1 MAKNIDRSSYNVAD
15 DLEPII
21 VNSIFQSA
29 NGGSTKRQSRL
40 ASDLLEKDPA
50 MAQAWSVRVASIAS
64 CPFEVIG
71 GDKEKVQF
79 IIDSLSRIQPNYETG
94 LVGFKELLQN
104 LQSAVM
110 HGFATAE
117 TEWANGGSRIDGFRL
132 YNQSLFSYADNAVIP
147 FYSNDGKDQK
157 ISYPRWIYH
166 TATNSRDTEPLR
178 SGLVRPLAYLY
189 SFRRHVMIQLLRG
202 IEKYGIPMP
211 WANVPDDLYEDS
223 EQRGN
228 LEAMLAN
235 WTYDGYAISNSDI
248 ELTFPTADSNFN
260 VETFMRYLDHSE
272 RQIFRLILGQDSTS
286 SADNSNRSTAQ
297 VHNLVRQD
305 LLSADALAVEQT
317 VNNQIIKPLMFATY
331 GEDME
336 DMPVFKF
343 ILKGLDETQAQV
355 NIVKTLDEAGFEV
368 NAKELSARLGFRV
381 FKKDM
386 KEDIKIQSEAK

>member
-1 MAKNIDRSSYNVAD
+1 MPKNIDRNNYNVAD

-29 NGGSTKRQSRL
+29 NGGSTRRQSRL

-50 MAQAWSVRVASIAS
+50 MSQAWSVRVASIAS
-64 CPFEVIG
+64 CPFEILG
-71 GDKEKVQF
+71 SDESKNEF
-79 IIDSLSRIQPNYETG
+79 IHNSLMRIQPNYETG

-110 HGFATAE
+110 HGFTVAE
-117 TEWANGGSRIDGFRL
+117 TEWADGASKIDGFKL
-132 YNQSLFSYADNAVIP
+132 YNQSLFSYSNGAVIP
-147 FYSNDGKDQK
+147 YYCNEGLEKQ
-157 ISYPRWIYH
+157 IEYPRWIYH

-248 ELTFPTADSNFN
+248 ELQFPTASANFN
-260 VETFMRYLDHSE
+260 VETFMRYLEHSE
-272 RQIFRLILGQDSTS
+272 KQIFRLILGQDSTS
-286 SADNSNRSTAQ
+286 SADTSNRSTAQ

-305 LLSADALAVEQT
+305 LLHADALACEET

-331 GEDME
+331 GKDLT
-336 DMPVFKF
+336 DMPRFKF
-343 ILKGLDETQAQV
+343 ILKGVEDLQAQADV
-355 NIVKTLDEAGFEV
+355 IKTLSDAGYEV
-368 NAKELSARLGFRV
+368 NALDLSEKLGFRV
-381 FKKDM
+381 FKKDF
-386 KEDIKIQSEAK
+386 QGVNQ